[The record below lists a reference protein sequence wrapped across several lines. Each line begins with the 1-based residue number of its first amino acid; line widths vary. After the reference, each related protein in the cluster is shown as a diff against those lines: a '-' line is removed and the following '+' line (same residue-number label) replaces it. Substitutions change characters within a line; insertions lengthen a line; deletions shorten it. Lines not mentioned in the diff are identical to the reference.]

1 MTNRMLEILKIFLE
15 NGGRSS
21 YKYISEVVQIN
32 ERTIR
37 YDIEK
42 INQTL
47 SENRF
52 NIIEK
57 RSKGE
62 LLFIDLTELSNII
75 SFFQKNISTD
85 EIKDEIILFKI
96 LFQGRINLN
105 ELCVELD
112 VSRTTIKS
120 IIRVIREKFEKYNLK
135 LETEVQKGLILIG
148 DESSIRTV
156 QLKFLNRYFNYFSNN
171 SSQYIVKLLEE
182 IFSNVLRE
190 EAKLFIDLLMKENNT
205 VIADEP
211 YLTFQN
217 YICIMIWRIKNSRVL
232 TSIENEN
239 FFRRTTE
246 FLQIKRDV
254 GRLEKKFDVDI
265 NEMEILRV
273 TDLYLGC
280 HNYCDES
287 NFYNFW
293 IEIDILAKKIIENF
307 SVNMEI
313 DLTKDKDL
321 LYGIINHLKPTIHR
335 LKNNISLENSI
346 LDDFLKNY
354 KPIFEATKKSV
365 YPLEEFIGM
374 ELTLDEIAFLGTH
387 FKSAID
393 KNFSLEKKVLI
404 VCGFGYGTSKLLAQ
418 QLKNTYSIFVKDII
432 PVYKLEEYDLEEIDL
447 IVTTLHLENRF
458 SKPLVQVNTILS
470 GDDRI
475 NLERAGLQEQQR
487 KVKFTNLIKIIEK
500 NTLITNLSTL
510 KKS

>member
-62 LLFIDLTELSNII
+62 LLFTDLTELSNII

-135 LETEVQKGLILIG
+135 LETEVQKGLILVG
-148 DESSIRTV
+148 EESSIRTV

-171 SSQYIVKLLEE
+171 SSQYIVKLLKE
-182 IFSNVLRE
+182 IFSNELRE

-217 YICIMIWRIKNSRVL
+217 YICIMIWRIKNGRVL

-246 FLQIKRDV
+246 FLQIK
-254 GRLEKKFDVDI
+254 K
-265 NEMEILRV
+265 M
-273 TDLYLGC
+273 
-280 HNYCDES
+280 
-287 NFYNFW
+287 
-293 IEIDILAKKIIENF
+293 
-307 SVNMEI
+307 
-313 DLTKDKDL
+313 
-321 LYGIINHLKPTIHR
+321 
-335 LKNNISLENSI
+335 
-346 LDDFLKNY
+346 
-354 KPIFEATKKSV
+354 
-365 YPLEEFIGM
+365 
-374 ELTLDEIAFLGTH
+374 
-387 FKSAID
+387 
-393 KNFSLEKKVLI
+393 
-404 VCGFGYGTSKLLAQ
+404 
-418 QLKNTYSIFVKDII
+418 
-432 PVYKLEEYDLEEIDL
+432 
-447 IVTTLHLENRF
+447 
-458 SKPLVQVNTILS
+458 
-470 GDDRI
+470 
-475 NLERAGLQEQQR
+475 QED
-487 KVKFTNLIKIIEK
+487 
-500 NTLITNLSTL
+500 
-510 KKS
+510 